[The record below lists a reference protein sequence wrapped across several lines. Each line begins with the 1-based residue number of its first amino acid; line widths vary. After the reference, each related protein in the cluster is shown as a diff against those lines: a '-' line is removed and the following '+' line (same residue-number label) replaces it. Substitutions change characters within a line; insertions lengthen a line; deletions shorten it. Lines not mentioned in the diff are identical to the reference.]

1 MMIKQQANRFSRCGW
16 TNSTPVALLAIV
28 LLGLVGCGKQKQD
41 FVPGPTA
48 AEDAIRSAMEAWKE
62 GGAVGEIAGTKPS
75 IYVTDSNRKRG
86 QTLSGYTILG
96 EVPGSAGRTYMVELN
111 LASPSEK
118 LNAQYIVVGID
129 PLWIFRQEDY
139 ELLMHWDHHMPE
151 LSELNADQA
160 DIP

>member
-1 MMIKQQANRFSRCGW
+1 MMTMQQANSFSRRGR
-16 TNSTPVALLAIV
+16 NHSTPVALLAIV
-28 LLGLVGCGKQKQD
+28 LLGMVGCAKQKQD
-41 FVPGPTA
+41 FVPNPTA

-62 GGAVGEIAGTKPS
+62 SGAVGEIADTKPLVH
-75 IYVTDSNRKRG
+75 VTDSNRKRG

-111 LASPSEK
+111 LASPAEK

-151 LSELNADQA
+151 LSELKADQT
-160 DIP
+160 DKP